1 MVLTEDNDGN
11 SILIFDLSD
20 RSIFADDEWYFGQVE
35 VNTKKVKTIF
45 QTLSLNI
52 FFFNKVQFV
61 YKFFL
66 IRNETF

>member
-35 VNTKKVKTIF
+35 VNTKKVKTLF
-45 QTLSLNI
+45 
-52 FFFNKVQFV
+52 
-61 YKFFL
+61 
-66 IRNETF
+66 